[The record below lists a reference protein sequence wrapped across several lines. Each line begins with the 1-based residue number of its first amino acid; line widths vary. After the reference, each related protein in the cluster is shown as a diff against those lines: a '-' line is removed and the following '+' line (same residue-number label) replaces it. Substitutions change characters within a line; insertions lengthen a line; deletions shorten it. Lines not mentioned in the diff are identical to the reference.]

1 MSPKLQTLLAV
12 SMLGLVGLTA
22 CGTLGKHYGDE
33 VESDPLPSL
42 AEAFKT
48 VPILVDSIP
57 SGAMIRLNGI
67 KIGAGPVFA
76 RPIVDETGSLITN
89 ITVSADYTTFALARN
104 ATDIIVAS
112 YNIGDLPPKRL
123 ILARAADGG
132 IQARGGAI
140 PNN

>member
-1 MSPKLQTLLAV
+1 MNPKLQTLLAV
-12 SMLGLVGLTA
+12 SVLGFGLTA
-22 CGTLGKHYGDE
+22 CGTLGKHYGEEAEDDAP
-33 VESDPLPSL
+33 VGVADP
-42 AEAFKT
+42 FKT
-48 VPILVDSIP
+48 APILVDSIP

-89 ITVSADYTTFALARN
+89 ITVSADYSTFVLARN
-104 ATDIIVAS
+104 ATDIIVANYRS
-112 YNIGDLPPKRL
+112 GDLPPKRL

-132 IQARGGAI
+132 VQARGGAI